1 MMNYSLVENRLT
13 EEPDDYMART
23 VSLTTKKRSDLVKDI
38 TGPGSILKET
48 ECNAVINN
56 YWKKI
61 IDYVGQ
67 GALYRDEHI
76 GVRIDIVGVFMGED
90 DRFDPERHELKLSI
104 IPSNELKNA
113 LSNVSLTK
121 VKAEKTV
128 PEIDQVYDWGSNTTN
143 QVLTPNDTIEI
154 SGDNLKVY
162 EDGSEQ
168 GVFFI
173 NNGNGAEVKASVI
186 RTNEPMTL
194 SLRVPALESGQYR
207 IEVRNTARNAKTMR
221 IGMSPVSFTVA

>member
-1 MMNYSLVENRLT
+1 M
-13 EEPDDYMART
+13 
-23 VSLTTKKRSDLVKDI
+23 
-38 TGPGSILKET
+38 
-48 ECNAVINN
+48 
-56 YWKKI
+56 
-61 IDYVGQ
+61 
-67 GALYRDEHI
+67 
-76 GVRIDIVGVFMGED
+76 
-90 DRFDPERHELKLSI
+90 
-104 IPSNELKNA
+104 
-113 LSNVSLTK
+113 
-121 VKAEKTV
+121 
-128 PEIDQVYDWGSNTTN
+128 YDWGSNTTN

-173 NNGNGAEVKASVI
+173 NNGNGAEVKAAVI

-207 IEVRNTARNAKTMR
+207 IEVRNIARNAKTMR